1 MTICHVSQAMADH
14 VTQSHLLTQPLLLF
28 RIWTCSFYPA
38 ALRSLLYLVMSI
50 KIVHKTQRITDAGK
64 DMGYQGIM
72 CTSML
77 NFHPDQSG
85 DDAAA

>member
-1 MTICHVSQAMADH
+1 MSR
-14 VTQSHLLTQPLLLF
+14 VTQGWSRDTGPPADTTTASIQNLDMQFLSGCSEQSSLF
-28 RIWTCSFYPA
+28 GI
-38 ALRSLLYLVMSI
+38 MSI
-50 KIVHKTQRITDAGK
+50 KIVHKTQGITDAGK

-85 DDAAA
+85 DDAAAW